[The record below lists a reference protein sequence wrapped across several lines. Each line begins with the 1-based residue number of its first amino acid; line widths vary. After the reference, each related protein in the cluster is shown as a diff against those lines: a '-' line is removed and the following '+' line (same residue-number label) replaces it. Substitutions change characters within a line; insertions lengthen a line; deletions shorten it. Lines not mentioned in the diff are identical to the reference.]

1 MSSASSS
8 AITRRL
14 STPTPPK
21 STICS
26 RGGPICSIGS
36 LILALRRPIN
46 NKGARVR
53 LWRSVRHPS
62 GPYVS
67 IPPSQGAVASPI
79 SVPACVRCLTGL
91 WTMATPLSIGSRCCP
106 HRQYHSRTLADIRA
120 VVLIQHHL
128 IWTRHALSLSCKR
141 RSSTRR
147 NPCTSNE
154 SCRAEMTRSC
164 ERALHCPCHLL
175 HVQFLPLRQ
184 HRQLIVMGW
193 KSARADNSKAKA
205 LRDYRRTRCC
215 VSSVESV
222 EAMSTCAQH
231 LCGFTLSKN
240 YWSCTVLMT
249 VLMPFS
255 WRQLR
260 NLSRLKTQSCPS
272 LARRYQGASQP
283 WHSSYK
289 PGSKARKY

>member
-106 HRQYHSRTLADIRA
+106 HPPVPLPDTGENTKLWKTLCEQYFAMFGIHPSFWVPMASLNFTGAAAIWLQSLHNCLAEFDWEAFTTLLCTRFGRDRHRF
-120 VVLIQHHL
+120 LI
-128 IWTRHALSLSCKR
+128 
-141 RSSTRR
+141 
-147 NPCTSNE
+147 
-154 SCRAEMTRSC
+154 
-164 ERALHCPCHLL
+164 
-175 HVQFLPLRQ
+175 
-184 HRQLIVMGW
+184 
-193 KSARADNSKAKA
+193 
-205 LRDYRRTRCC
+205 
-215 VSSVESV
+215 
-222 EAMSTCAQH
+222 
-231 LCGFTLSKN
+231 
-240 YWSCTVLMT
+240 
-249 VLMPFS
+249 
-255 WRQLR
+255 
-260 NLSRLKTQSCPS
+260 
-272 LARRYQGASQP
+272 
-283 WHSSYK
+283 
-289 PGSKARKY
+289 